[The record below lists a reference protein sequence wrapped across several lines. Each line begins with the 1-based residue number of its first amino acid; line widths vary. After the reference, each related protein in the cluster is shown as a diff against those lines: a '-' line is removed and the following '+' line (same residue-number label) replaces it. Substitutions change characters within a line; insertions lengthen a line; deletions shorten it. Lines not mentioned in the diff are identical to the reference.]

1 MELQFVKPPLTFH
14 NQVIH
19 LEKKGLIIADRAAA
33 EEYLSRIN
41 YYRLRGYYIHL
52 HDSNTDRFYT
62 GVSFD
67 QIVSICAFD
76 IALRNL
82 VAARLIE
89 IELEMRTFIAYVFS
103 HEYGGLGYRSEAN
116 FYSASYHKDFMLSV
130 NESINK
136 SNDLHIKHFQNKYSG
151 DIPIWSL
158 VEVISMSCISKFFSN
173 MLQKDQRKISQ
184 LFFKSQNCTVIRSN
198 FHALSNVRNLC
209 AHGNR
214 IYNRNFPATPFICN
228 ADSLK
233 IADVKKNSFYGV
245 MFAMKYLTRD
255 ASSWNLLLNDLEA
268 LISKYS
274 PHIDIDCIGFN
285 ADWKTFLH
293 K

>member
-1 MELQFVKPPLTFH
+1 MELQFIKPPLTFH
-14 NQVIH
+14 DQVIH

-33 EEYLSRIN
+33 EAYLMRVN

-52 HDSNTDRFYT
+52 HDSNTDRFYA

-67 QIVSICAFD
+67 QIVSICEFD

-89 IELEMRTFIAYVFS
+89 IELEMRTFIAYVFA
-103 HEYGGLGYRSEAN
+103 HEYGGLGYILENN
-116 FYSASYHKDFMLSV
+116 FYSAAFHKELMDSV
-130 NESINK
+130 ADSINK
-136 SNDLHIKHFQNKYSG
+136 SNDLHIKHFQHKYHG
-151 DIPIWSL
+151 DVPIWSL
-158 VEVISMSCISKFFSN
+158 VEVVSMSCISKFFSN

-184 LFFKSQNCTVIRSN
+184 LFFNSQNCTVIRSN

-214 IYNRNFPATPFICN
+214 LYNRNYPATPFICN
-228 ADSLK
+228 ADLSK
-233 IADVKKNSFYGV
+233 IAEDRKNSFYGV
-245 MFAMKYLTRD
+245 LFAAKYLTRNA
-255 ASSWNLLLNDLEA
+255 ASWHLFLNDLET
-268 LISKYS
+268 LISKHS
-274 PHIDIDCIGFN
+274 PHIDIACLGFA
-285 ADWKTFLH
+285 ADWKINLH